1 MKKVDLG
8 SGPFLYPKP
17 ATLVGSD
24 VRGRPNYCVA
34 ACVGI
39 VNMEPPTLAVSLNK
53 THYTTMGIRDHG
65 TFSINTPSADMMEIT
80 DYCGLVSGH
89 KVDKSDMFD
98 TFYGQTGTA
107 PMIRECPLSLECR
120 VVQTLEFPGEVAF
133 VGEIVAA
140 YVDEACLTDGKP
152 DIKKLDP
159 LLFSYGD
166 NRYLRVGE
174 PVGRAWSVGKR
185 LIHKER

>member
-8 SGPFLYPKP
+8 PGPFLYPKP
-17 ATLVGSD
+17 ATLVGAD
-24 VRGRPNYCVA
+24 VRGKPNYCVA

-98 TFYGQTGTA
+98 TFYGEAGTA
-107 PMIRECPLSLECR
+107 PMIRECSVNLECK

-133 VGEIVAA
+133 IGEIVAA

-166 NRYLRVGE
+166 NRYVRVGE
-174 PVGRAWSVGKR
+174 PIGRAWSVGKR
-185 LIHKER
+185 LIPKER